1 VEEESEMPVEED
13 VKLNRFPGPIKV
25 LVVDEDSADWRL
37 WKAFTQALSTR
48 NDLTLKI
55 YALMLEKEQSVSS
68 REIASAANAPLYS
81 VRRALGYLREL
92 GLISRERIERGYLTF
107 DNWFVNVKILGVLRL
122 LPKKYFSSDYPRDM
136 IEE

>member
-1 VEEESEMPVEED
+1 MPVEED
-13 VKLNRFPGPIKV
+13 VKLNRFSGSVKV

-37 WKAFTQALSTR
+37 WKAFTQAVSTR

-55 YALMLEKEQSVSS
+55 YAHILEKDQSLSS
-68 REIASAANAPLYS
+68 REIASAVNAPLYS

-107 DNWFVNVKILGVLRL
+107 DNWSVTVKILGVLRL
-122 LPKKYFSSDYPRDM
+122 LPKKYFSSDYPSDM
-136 IEE
+136 IEG